1 MRTTRHIW
9 RGKMP
14 CMNGAL
20 AADMSYTPSNVVH
33 MSKMIQ
39 VRNVPDELHLALKAR
54 ALQEGMSL
62 SDFIKR
68 ELERVATKQMT
79 LEEIDAR
86 IAARRRSGSPRISTQ
101 ATVDAIREV
110 RGD

>member
-1 MRTTRHIW
+1 
-9 RGKMP
+9 
-14 CMNGAL
+14 MNTAQ
-20 AADMSYTPSNVVH
+20 AVNMSSTPSNVVH

-54 ALQEGMSL
+54 ALEEGMSL

-68 ELERVATKQMT
+68 ELEEITGQMT
-79 LEEIDAR
+79 FEQIDAR
-86 IAARRRSGSPRISTQ
+86 IQARRGSSRMTTEDI
-101 ATVDAIREV
+101 VEAIREA